1 MCVAQCATA
10 AAVAGKRVL
19 TGCAFVCV
27 PTPCVFSPSGSKD
40 TVQNKTETEK
50 KLGRILSNENWGAS
64 STAMNEIAALTRD

>member
-1 MCVAQCATA
+1 MRFRRCGSRQACSDWLYACVRAYAL
-10 AAVAGKRVL
+10 R
-19 TGCAFVCV
+19 
-27 PTPCVFSPSGSKD
+27 FSPSGSKD